1 MEVVLNFL
9 YSIVSLFVVDMRNVG
24 SWNVIEN
31 WKKNDSGYSFLAEV
45 SVSELQCGDGKF
57 LKLPQV
63 VHGVH
68 QVLLDNKLIVSS
80 GDSTFQKGAPF
91 YYSPSIDCK
100 LLESGSKITWQV
112 TTYSKFFARI
122 NQPPVVTES
131 KGMSAF
137 FDLQLNLMAFSTLVA
152 ISLFAIVTFMG
163 KISKDKFISALGGGL
178 LLAMYSVMTVN
189 TYLPFN
195 ISMLAAH
202 KIADISLSV
211 GLLLYYYTYYK
222 NGLLSGR
229 LYTIIKLAALV
240 GNSIILF
247 GSTGD
252 SVQIGT
258 TFQMPFVFMGM
269 VTIAFNL
276 FQSMRFEAKISS
288 AIEFASIQFFI
299 FAGLNDLMQIFGII
313 NSFMVLPLGATIGF
327 FFYATAVNQDIEKTY
342 SERNDLF
349 KNLENKVKEQTDH
362 LTLALNQVKKSQAE
376 LVQSARLASLGT
388 LSAGIAHEINNS
400 INYVSGAII
409 PLERRVT
416 KFVPES
422 EKEIVGKLFA
432 AIKEGTNLTVEI
444 VRSLRNFTGLNQSK
458 VKDAF
463 VKSMVDSVV
472 TILRSR
478 LSQAAVEVEVSI
490 DPGLTL
496 ECHQV
501 GINQVFMNLISNSID
516 AMKQSGGK
524 ILVAATSLSEELVR
538 IEVSD
543 NGSGIPNDVLE
554 RIFDPFFTTKEVG
567 KGTGL
572 GLHIVQKEIE
582 RHNGIISIKSEVNK
596 GTKFTIDLPK
606 HSTIQISSEA
616 A

>member
-1 MEVVLNFL
+1 
-9 YSIVSLFVVDMRNVG
+9 
-24 SWNVIEN
+24 
-31 WKKNDSGYSFLAEV
+31 
-45 SVSELQCGDGKF
+45 
-57 LKLPQV
+57 
-63 VHGVH
+63 
-68 QVLLDNKLIVSS
+68 
-80 GDSTFQKGAPF
+80 
-91 YYSPSIDCK
+91 
-100 LLESGSKITWQV
+100 
-112 TTYSKFFARI
+112 
-122 NQPPVVTES
+122 
-131 KGMSAF
+131 
-137 FDLQLNLMAFSTLVA
+137 
-152 ISLFAIVTFMG
+152 
-163 KISKDKFISALGGGL
+163 
-178 LLAMYSVMTVN
+178 
-189 TYLPFN
+189 
-195 ISMLAAH
+195 
-202 KIADISLSV
+202 
-211 GLLLYYYTYYK
+211 
-222 NGLLSGR
+222 
-229 LYTIIKLAALV
+229 
-240 GNSIILF
+240 
-247 GSTGD
+247 
-252 SVQIGT
+252 
-258 TFQMPFVFMGM
+258 
-269 VTIAFNL
+269 
-276 FQSMRFEAKISS
+276 
-288 AIEFASIQFFI
+288 
-299 FAGLNDLMQIFGII
+299 
-313 NSFMVLPLGATIGF
+313 MVLPLGATIGF

-524 ILVAATSLSEELVR
+524 ILVAATSLSDELVR